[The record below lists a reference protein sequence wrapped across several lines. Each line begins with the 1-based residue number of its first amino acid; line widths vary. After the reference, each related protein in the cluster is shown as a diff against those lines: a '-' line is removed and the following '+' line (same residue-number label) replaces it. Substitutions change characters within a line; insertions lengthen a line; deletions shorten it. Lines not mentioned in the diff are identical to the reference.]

1 MDQLLPSREEAE
13 RLHKSLPNCRIRHF
27 NDSRHTIFLEDGID
41 LVTTIKGAICY
52 RRSSQIDYVSDY
64 LLPTPSEFQ
73 KAADQ
78 YKWVDLAASPVM
90 FSTLKDGK
98 IVKGLE
104 GIPTEGP
111 AVFVGYHMLMGWELG
126 HLVSRLFTERNI
138 HLRGYQS
145 KEEERNQYI
154 V

>member
-27 NDSRHTIFLEDGID
+27 NDSGHTIFLEAGID

-73 KAADQ
+73 KATDQ
-78 YKWVDLAASPVM
+78 YKWVDLASSPVM

-111 AVFVGYHMLMGWELG
+111 NVFVGYHMLMG
-126 HLVSRLFTERNI
+126 
-138 HLRGYQS
+138 
-145 KEEERNQYI
+145 
-154 V
+154 